1 MDRVSTINSVNTMR
15 QLYLAERQRR
25 STARGQVGIPVTI
38 VTFMMFGY
46 VTFAGNFDVSQW
58 YDALTFV
65 IMVLQVVSLAF
76 LLASMVF
83 LAQAEVSFLRTSIPR
98 FEDVQD
104 GADGEKDYLYKAYRA
119 MRGTNERAEGK
130 RSICFLLMLLGLT
143 FFVAATALLPFQM
156 AQ

>member
-1 MDRVSTINSVNTMR
+1 MDQVSTINSVDTMK

-25 STARGQVGIPVTI
+25 STIRGQVGIPVTI
-38 VTFMMFGY
+38 ITFMMFGY
-46 VTFAGNFDVSQW
+46 VTFASNFDVARW
-58 YDALTFV
+58 DDALTLG
-65 IMVLQVVSLAF
+65 IMAMQGVSLAF

-83 LAQAEVSFLRTSIPR
+83 LAQVEMCFLRTSIPR
-98 FEDVQD
+98 FEDVHD

-119 MRGTNERAEGK
+119 MRATNERAEGK
-130 RSICFLLMLLGLT
+130 RSVCFLLMLLALC